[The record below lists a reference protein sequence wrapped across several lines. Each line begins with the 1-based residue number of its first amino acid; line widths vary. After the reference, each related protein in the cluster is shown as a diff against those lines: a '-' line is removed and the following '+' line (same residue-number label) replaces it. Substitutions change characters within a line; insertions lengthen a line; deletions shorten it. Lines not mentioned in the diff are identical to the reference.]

1 MKPHWS
7 FSSRLLSA
15 PVQAL
20 CLAVGVLSASCA
32 QEAALPEQVSVPVMD
47 APAVASSALV
57 GVDGDLTVSAADTRL
72 NEYAVLDAAAAAG
85 ATSFVVDDIGNLA
98 SPQFGALAAGDLLM
112 IIQMQGATIGADTT
126 SSAFGAVTALNGA
139 GLYELVTV
147 GSISGDTITVST
159 AGCSGLRN
167 SYAAG
172 AGTQVVRVP
181 QLASLTIN
189 AGASVVARAWNGAT
203 GGVVALQVQNAMT
216 VNGLLSA
223 SAAGFRGGAV
233 DNDAITNV
241 VTYASTSS
249 NDGAEK
255 GESIAGYKAAY
266 DLVGGRYARG
276 AAANGG
282 GGGNAHNAGG
292 GGGANGDNTRD
303 WSGQGVMSSS
313 VTGAAAW
320 TLDPAYAANGNAL
333 TDSSGGGRGGYT
345 FSANDFDALVFAPGF
360 GGWNGDYRR
369 EVGGLGGR
377 PVSNDPATRLFLGGG
392 GGAGDGNNLASGPG
406 GNGGGIV
413 WVVADVVTG
422 SGTITSNGQNG
433 GNTTL
438 APYNDS
444 AGGAGAGG
452 TVVVAARALSGV
464 SLFAQGGKGGD
475 QLIEVTEAEGPG
487 GGGGGGYIAIS
498 GGTVPR
504 DVSGGVS
511 GTTRSPALA
520 EFPVNGATYGATG
533 QLGAAVAA
541 LPLCLPS
548 DLAITVTD
556 GQTSVEQ
563 GQPLTYTLTVT
574 NNGPNAVSGAAVSD
588 TFPSALTGVSW
599 TCAPA
604 AACSAPSGTGNIQ
617 DVLVSL
623 PSGGSAVF
631 TVTGTVS
638 PTATGTLT
646 NTATVTSPASNVDPV
661 PANNSATDTT
671 TITAASSAD
680 LQVSIGDSPDPVVAG
695 GPLTYTVNVTNNG
708 PNPASTVTATV
719 NLPPGAVF
727 VGATG
732 TGWTCSEA
740 GGVVTCTRPSLGT
753 GAAPPITVNVTAP
766 TTPGSITATSTVST
780 TTPDP
785 VAGNNS
791 ASQSTTVTAA
801 NTPPVAN
808 DDTLTVVRG
817 SGATVVPVL
826 ANDTDADPG
835 TVLTVTAVT
844 QPPNG
849 TVTLVGG
856 VVSYTPAPGFTGT
869 DTFTYTISD
878 GNGGTDTATVTVTV
892 NPPANNPPVANDD
905 SLSVG
910 ANSGGTVVNVLAND
924 TDPEGSPLT
933 VTAVTQPPNG
943 TVTLVGGVVTYT
955 PNPGFSGTDTFT
967 YTVSDGNGGTDTAT
981 VTVTVAPPGNV
992 PPTAVDDSIS
1002 VPGSSGG
1009 TVVPVL
1015 ANDTDPDTGNTLTVT
1030 AVTQPPNGTV
1040 TLVGGVVTYTPNPG
1054 FVGTDTFTYTIS
1066 DGQGGTDTATVTV
1079 TVGNNPPVANDDAV
1093 TVGAGSTGTVVD
1105 VLGNDT
1111 TAPDTGETLTVTA
1124 VTQPANGTVTL
1135 VNGVVTYTPNP
1146 GFTGTDTFTYT
1157 VTDSH
1162 GGTDTATVTV
1172 TVANTPPVATDDAV
1186 TVGVNSGGTVVDVL
1200 ANDSDPDGSP
1210 LTVTAVTQPANG
1222 TVTLVNGVVTYTPNP
1237 GFTGTDTFTYTV
1249 SDGNGGFDTATVTV
1263 TVANTPPVAN
1273 DDAVTVV
1280 VDSGPVTVPVLA
1292 NDTDA
1297 DPGTVLTVTEYTQP
1311 ANGTVTIVD
1320 GVATYTPNPGFI
1332 GTDTFT
1338 YTVSDG
1344 NGGFDTATVT
1354 VTVAPPNSPPV
1365 GNDDTFEVYPGS
1377 GPTEL
1382 PVLDNDSSGPDEGET
1397 LTVIEVTQPENGTVT
1412 LENGVVRYQPKPGFM
1427 GTDTFTY
1434 TVSDGNGGTDVVTVT
1449 VNVGFGD
1456 DIRVVGRGCASS
1468 GTGTLVPLAL
1478 LLLALP
1484 LLRRRSFRGLVGMG
1498 GLLSVLAAV
1507 FIPAPAMAQ
1516 DSQGIDVQQYK
1527 PGPGSKDVLGLH
1539 SAQIAPHLGWNL
1551 GLSINYARNP
1561 LNFLRPSTD
1570 EFIYNLVRHQYTLD
1584 LMGSISLFDRLEL
1597 GVAVPLTLQKEQ
1609 SSDSFSPLLGEAIDT
1624 TGLGDLRLVPKL
1636 RLLSTDGG
1644 LHLAVVVPVILPTS
1658 GGNEFRGRGAVA
1670 AFPRLVGEWSSDE
1683 GTRIIANAGVNL
1695 QSRETFRNL
1704 SVGNEF
1710 AYGAG
1715 VEVPFHIS
1723 DHKLAA
1729 EATIAGALGLKDADT
1744 EERPL
1749 EVLGALK
1756 YFFSEQL
1763 TAHVGAG
1770 PGLTRGYGTPGFRIL
1785 AGVNWTA
1792 KPPEKPVQVDSDGDG
1807 LMDHEDRCP
1816 NEPEDKDGF
1825 QDEDGC
1831 PDPDND
1837 QDTIPDVA
1845 DKCPNEPETVNGF
1858 EDVDGC
1864 PDEVPPPA
1872 DSDGDGLTDDKDRC
1886 PNAPEDK
1893 DGFQDEDGCP
1903 DPDNDKDGIPDTA
1916 DKCIN
1921 EPEVINGVND
1931 EDGCP
1936 DEGKVNVRV
1945 EGKKFFILQKV
1956 HFATNKDVILERSF
1970 SLLKQVAAVLRAN
1983 PQLTKVRVEG
1993 HTDSQGS
2000 DAFNMDLSDRR
2011 AKSVRKYLIEK
2022 ENIAAERLEAVGYGE
2037 TQPVDTNATAAGR
2050 ENNRRVIFT
2059 ILEQS
2064 GE

>member
-1 MKPHWS
+1 MP
-7 FSSRLLSA
+7 A
-15 PVQAL
+15 QAL

-32 QEAALPEQVSVPVMD
+32 QEAALPEHSSAPVMD

-57 GVDGDLTVSAADTRL
+57 GVDGDLTVSAPNTQL
-72 NEYAVLDAAAAAG
+72 NQYAVLGAAASAG

-98 SPQFGALAAGDLLM
+98 SPDFGALAAGDLLM
-112 IIQMQGATIGADTT
+112 IIQMQGATIGTDTT
-126 SSAFGAVTALNGA
+126 SAAFGTVTALNGA

-147 GSISGDTITVST
+147 GSISGNTITIST

-167 SYAAG
+167 GYVSG

-189 AGASVVARAWNGAT
+189 SGASVMARPWDGT
-203 GGVVALQVQNAMT
+203 KGGVVALQVQNAMT

-233 DNDAITNV
+233 DNDAITGV
-241 VTYASTSS
+241 VSYASTSS
-249 NDGAEK
+249 NDGGEK
-255 GESIAGYKAAY
+255 GESIAGYKATY
-266 DLVGGRYARG
+266 DAFGGRYARG

-292 GGGANGDNTRD
+292 GGGANGSNGNT
-303 WSGQGVMSSS
+303 WSGQGIMSAS

-345 FSANDFDALVFAPGF
+345 FSANDFDARTYAPGQ

-377 PVSNDPATRLFLGGG
+377 PVTNDPATRLFLGGG
-392 GGAGDGNNLASGPG
+392 GGAGDGNNLAAGPG

-433 GNTTL
+433 GNTTS
-438 APYNDS
+438 APHNDS

-452 TVVVAARALSGV
+452 TVVVAARSLTSV

-475 QLIEVTEAEGPG
+475 QLIQVTEAEGPG

-511 GTTRSPALA
+511 GVTQSPALS
-520 EFPVNGATYGATG
+520 EFPVNGATYGASG

-556 GQTSVEQ
+556 GQTTVEQ
-563 GQPLTYTLTVT
+563 GQPLTYTITVT
-574 NNGPNAVSGAAVSD
+574 NNGPNAVSGAGVTDA
-588 TFPSALTGVSW
+588 FPAALTGVSW

-604 AACSAPSGTGNIQ
+604 ASCSAPSGTGNLE
-617 DVLVSL
+617 DVLLSL

-646 NTATVTSPASNVDPV
+646 NTATVASPASNVDPV

-671 TITAASSAD
+671 TIVAASTAD
-680 LQVSIGDSPDPVVAG
+680 LQVSIGDSPDPVVVG
-695 GPLTYTVNVTNNG
+695 GALTYTVNVTNNG
-708 PNPASTVTATV
+708 PSTASTVTATV

-732 TGWTCSEA
+732 TGWTCNQA

-753 GAAPPITVNVTAP
+753 GEAAPPITVNVTAP

-780 TTPDP
+780 STTDP

-791 ASQSTTVTAA
+791 ASQSTTVVAA
-801 NTPPVAN
+801 NRPPVAN
-808 DDTLTVVRG
+808 DDTVSVG
-817 SGATVVPVL
+817 ANSGATVVNVL
-826 ANDTDADPG
+826 GNDTDPDTG
-835 TVLTVTAVT
+835 DTLTVTAVT
-844 QPPNG
+844 QSANGG

-878 GNGGTDTATVTVTV
+878 GK
-892 NPPANNPPVANDD
+892 
-905 SLSVG
+905 
-910 ANSGGTVVNVLAND
+910 
-924 TDPEGSPLT
+924 
-933 VTAVTQPPNG
+933 
-943 TVTLVGGVVTYT
+943 
-955 PNPGFSGTDTFT
+955 
-967 YTVSDGNGGTDTAT
+967 GGTDTAT
-981 VTVTVAPPGNV
+981 VTVTVAPGNV
-992 PPTAVDDSIS
+992 PPTAVDDSIT
-1002 VPGSSGG
+1002 VPGSSGPV
-1009 TVVPVL
+1009 TVPVL
-1015 ANDTDPDTGNTLTVT
+1015 GNDTDPDPGAVLTVT
-1030 AVTQPPNGTV
+1030 EVTQPPNGTV
-1040 TLVGGVVTYTPNPG
+1040 TLVNGVVTYTPNPG

-1066 DGQGGTDTATVTV
+1066 DGQGGFDTATVTV

-1093 TVGAGSTGTVVD
+1093 TVSSGSTGTVVD

-1111 TAPDTGETLTVTA
+1111 TAPDTGETLAVTA

-1135 VNGVVTYTPNP
+1135 VNGVVTYTPAP
-1146 GFTGTDTFTYT
+1146 AFTGTDTFTYT
-1157 VTDSH
+1157 VDDGH

-1172 TVANTPPVATDDAV
+1172 TV
-1186 TVGVNSGGTVVDVL
+1186 
-1200 ANDSDPDGSP
+1200 
-1210 LTVTAVTQPANG
+1210 
-1222 TVTLVNGVVTYTPNP
+1222 TPN
-1237 GFTGTDTFTYTV
+1237 
-1249 SDGNGGFDTATVTV
+1249 A
-1263 TVANTPPVAN
+1263 
-1273 DDAVTVV
+1273 
-1280 VDSGPVTVPVLA
+1280 
-1292 NDTDA
+1292 
-1297 DPGTVLTVTEYTQP
+1297 
-1311 ANGTVTIVD
+1311 
-1320 GVATYTPNPGFI
+1320 
-1332 GTDTFT
+1332 
-1338 YTVSDG
+1338 
-1344 NGGFDTATVT
+1344 
-1354 VTVAPPNSPPV
+1354 PPV
-1365 GNDDTFEVYPGS
+1365 GTDDTFEVYPGG
-1377 GPTEL
+1377 GPIDL
-1382 PVLDNDSSGPDEGET
+1382 PVLDNDTDPDTGDT
-1397 LTVIEVTQPENGTVT
+1397 LTVIEVTQPENGEVR
-1412 LENGVVRYQPKPGFM
+1412 LENGVVRYYPKPGFV

-1434 TVSDGNGGTDVVTVT
+1434 TVSDGKGGTDVVTVT
-1449 VNVGFGD
+1449 VNVGFGEDED

-1478 LLLALP
+1478 MLLALP
-1484 LLRRRSFRGLVGMG
+1484 LLRRRSFQGLMRMG
-1498 GLLSVLAAV
+1498 GLLGVLAAMFV
-1507 FIPAPAMAQ
+1507 SAPALAQ

-1609 SSDSFSPLLGEAIDT
+1609 SSDPFTPFLGEAIDT
-1624 TGLGDLRLVPKL
+1624 TGLGDLRLVPKV

-1644 LHLAVVVPVILPTS
+1644 LHLALVVPVILPTS
-1658 GGNEFRGRGAVA
+1658 GGNEFRGREGVA
-1670 AFPRLVGEWSSDE
+1670 AFPRLVGEWSSE
-1683 GTRIIANAGVNL
+1683 KGTRIIANAGVNL
-1695 QSRETFRNL
+1695 QPRETFRNL

-1710 AYGAG
+1710 AYGLGA
-1715 VEVPFHIS
+1715 EVPFHIS

-1729 EATIAGALGLKDADT
+1729 EATIAGALGLKDAET

-1770 PGLTRGYGTPGFRIL
+1770 PGLTRGYGTPAFRIL

-1792 KPPEKPVQVDSDGDG
+1792 KPEEKPVPVDSDGDG
-1807 LMDHEDRCP
+1807 LMDPEDRCP

-1837 QDTIPDVA
+1837 QDTIPDVS
-1845 DKCPNEPETVNGF
+1845 DKCINEPETVNGF
-1858 EDVDGC
+1858 EDADGC
-1864 PDEVPPPA
+1864 PDAVP

-1886 PNAPEDK
+1886 PNQPEDK

-1903 DPDNDKDGIPDTA
+1903 DPDNDKDGIPDTS
-1916 DKCIN
+1916 DECIN
-1921 EPEVINGVND
+1921 EPEVINGVMD

-1936 DEGKVNVRV
+1936 DKGEVNVRV

-1983 PQLTKVRVEG
+1983 PQLTKIRVEG

-2011 AKSVRKYLIEK
+2011 AKSVRTYLIEK
-2022 ENIAAERLEAVGYGE
+2022 EGIAADRLEAVGYGE

>member
-1 MKPHWS
+1 MP
-7 FSSRLLSA
+7 A
-15 PVQAL
+15 QAL

-32 QEAALPEQVSVPVMD
+32 QEAAPPEQSSVPVMD

-57 GVDGDLTVSAADTRL
+57 GVDGDLTVSAPNTQL
-72 NEYAVLDAAAAAG
+72 NQYAVLGAAASAG

-98 SPQFGALAAGDLLM
+98 SPEFGALAAGDLLM
-112 IIQMQGATIGADTT
+112 IIQMQGATIGTDTT
-126 SSAFGAVTALNGA
+126 SAAFGTVTALNGA

-147 GSISGDTITVST
+147 GSISGNTITIST

-167 SYAAG
+167 GYVAG

-181 QLASLTIN
+181 QLARLTIN
-189 AGASVVARAWNGAT
+189 ATASVVARPWDGT
-203 GGVVALQVQNAMT
+203 KGGVVALQVQNAMT

-223 SAAGFRGGAV
+223 SAAGFRGGEV
-233 DNDAITNV
+233 DNNAITGV
-241 VTYASTSS
+241 VAYASTSS
-249 NDGAEK
+249 NDGGEK
-255 GESIAGYKAAY
+255 GESIAGYKATY
-266 DLVGGRYARG
+266 DALGGRYARG

-292 GGGANGDNTRD
+292 GGGANGSNGNT
-303 WSGQGVMSSS
+303 WSGQGVMSGS
-313 VTGAAAW
+313 VTGAEAW
-320 TLDPAYAANGNAL
+320 TLDPAYAENGSAL
-333 TDSSGGGRGGYT
+333 TNSSGGGRGGYT
-345 FSANDFDALVFAPGF
+345 FSANDFDARTYAPGE

-369 EVGGLGGR
+369 PVGGLGGR
-377 PVSNDPATRLFLGGG
+377 PVTNDPATRLFLGGG
-392 GGAGDGNNLASGPG
+392 GGAGDGNNAAAGPG

-433 GNTTL
+433 GNTTS
-438 APYNDS
+438 PPHNDS

-452 TVVVAARALSGV
+452 TVVVAARSLTGV

-475 QLIEVTEAEGPG
+475 QLIQVTEAEGPG
-487 GGGGGGYIAIS
+487 GGGGGGYIATS

-511 GTTRSPALA
+511 GITQSPALA

-556 GQTSVEQ
+556 ERTTVEQ
-563 GQPLTYTLTVT
+563 GQSLTYTITVT
-574 NNGPNAVSGAAVSD
+574 NNGPNAVSGAAVTD
-588 TFPSALTGVSW
+588 AFPAALTGVSW

-604 AACSAPSGTGNIQ
+604 SSCSVPSGTGNLA
-617 DVLVSL
+617 DVLLSL

-646 NTATVTSPASNVDPV
+646 NTATVASPASNVDPV

-671 TITAASSAD
+671 TIVAASTAD
-680 LQVSIGDSPDPVVAG
+680 LQVSIGDSPDPVVVG
-695 GPLTYTVNVTNNG
+695 GALTYTVNVTNNG
-708 PNPASTVTATV
+708 PSTASSVTATV
-719 NLPPGAVF
+719 NLPPGTVF

-753 GAAPPITVNVTAP
+753 GEAAPPITVQVTAP
-766 TTPGSITATSTVST
+766 STPGSITATSTVST
-780 TTPDP
+780 ATTDP

-791 ASQSTTVTAA
+791 ASQSTTVVGA
-801 NTPPVAN
+801 NSPPVAN
-808 DDTLTVVRG
+808 DDAISVGVN

-826 ANDTDADPG
+826 NNDTDPNPAD
-835 TVLTVTAVT
+835 TLTVTAVT
-844 QPPNG
+844 QPTNG
-849 TVTLVGG
+849 TVTLVNG
-856 VVSYTPAPGFTGT
+856 VVSYTPNPGFIGT

-878 GNGGTDTATVTVTV
+878 GNGGTDTATVTVTII
-892 NPPANNPPVANDD
+892 NNPP
-905 SLSVG
+905 
-910 ANSGGTVVNVLAND
+910 T
-924 TDPEGSPLT
+924 
-933 VTAVTQPPNG
+933 
-943 TVTLVGGVVTYT
+943 
-955 PNPGFSGTDTFT
+955 
-967 YTVSDGNGGTDTAT
+967 
-981 VTVTVAPPGNV
+981 
-992 PPTAVDDSIS
+992 
-1002 VPGSSGG
+1002 
-1009 TVVPVL
+1009 
-1015 ANDTDPDTGNTLTVT
+1015 
-1030 AVTQPPNGTV
+1030 
-1040 TLVGGVVTYTPNPG
+1040 
-1054 FVGTDTFTYTIS
+1054 
-1066 DGQGGTDTATVTV
+1066 
-1079 TVGNNPPVANDDAV
+1079 ANDDAV
-1093 TVGAGSTGTVVD
+1093 TVPANSTGTVVD

-1124 VTQPANGTVTL
+1124 VTQPTSGTVTL

-1146 GFTGTDTFTYT
+1146 GFIGTDTFTYT
-1157 VTDSH
+1157 ISDGN

-1172 TVANTPPVATDDAV
+1172 TVALNNPPDGKEDSYEVYP
-1186 TVGVNSGGTVVDVL
+1186 GGDPIELPVL
-1200 ANDSDPDGSP
+1200 DNDTDPDPGDT
-1210 LTVTAVTQPANG
+1210 LTVIEVTQPGNG
-1222 TVTLVNGVVTYTPNP
+1222 KVTLENGKVRYQPDP

-1249 SDGNGGFDTATVTV
+1249 SDG
-1263 TVANTPPVAN
+1263 
-1273 DDAVTVV
+1273 
-1280 VDSGPVTVPVLA
+1280 
-1292 NDTDA
+1292 
-1297 DPGTVLTVTEYTQP
+1297 
-1311 ANGTVTIVD
+1311 
-1320 GVATYTPNPGFI
+1320 
-1332 GTDTFT
+1332 
-1338 YTVSDG
+1338 
-1344 NGGFDTATVT
+1344 
-1354 VTVAPPNSPPV
+1354 
-1365 GNDDTFEVYPGS
+1365 
-1377 GPTEL
+1377 
-1382 PVLDNDSSGPDEGET
+1382 
-1397 LTVIEVTQPENGTVT
+1397 
-1412 LENGVVRYQPKPGFM
+1412 K
-1427 GTDTFTY
+1427 
-1434 TVSDGNGGTDVVTVT
+1434 GGTDVVTVT
-1449 VNVGFGD
+1449 VTVGFGD

-1468 GTGTLVPLAL
+1468 GSGTLVPLAL
-1478 LLLALP
+1478 MLLALP
-1484 LLRRRSFRGLVGMG
+1484 LLRRRSFQGLMRMG
-1498 GLLSVLAAV
+1498 GLLGVLAAMFV
-1507 FIPAPAMAQ
+1507 SAPALAQ
-1516 DSQGIDVQQYK
+1516 DSQSIDVQQYK
-1527 PGPGSKDVLGLH
+1527 PGPGSRDVLGLH

-1584 LMGSISLFDRLEL
+1584 LMGSISLFDRIEL

-1609 SSDSFSPLLGEAIDT
+1609 SSDRFSPLLSEAIDT
-1624 TGLGDLRLVPKL
+1624 TGLGDLRVVPKV

-1644 LHLAVVVPVILPTS
+1644 LHLALVVPVILPTS
-1658 GGNEFRGRGAVA
+1658 GGNEFRGREGVA
-1670 AFPRLVGEWSSDE
+1670 AFPRLVGEWSSE
-1683 GTRIIANAGVNL
+1683 KGTRIIANAGVNF
-1695 QSRETFRNL
+1695 QPRETFRNL

-1710 AYGAG
+1710 AYGLGA
-1715 VEVPFHIS
+1715 EVPFHIS

-1770 PGLTRGYGTPGFRIL
+1770 PGLTRGYGTPAFRIL

-1792 KPPEKPVQVDSDGDG
+1792 KPEEKPVPVDSDGDG
-1807 LMDHEDRCP
+1807 LMDPDDRCP

-1837 QDTIPDVA
+1837 QDGIPDVS
-1845 DKCPNEPETVNGF
+1845 DKCPNEPETMNGF
-1858 EDVDGC
+1858 EDADGC
-1864 PDEVPPPA
+1864 PDAVP

-1886 PNAPEDK
+1886 PNQPEDK

-1903 DPDNDKDGIPDTA
+1903 DPDNDKDGIPDTS
-1916 DKCIN
+1916 DECIN
-1921 EPEVINGVND
+1921 EPEVINGVMD

-1936 DEGKVNVRV
+1936 DKGEVNVRV

-1983 PQLTKVRVEG
+1983 PQLTKIRVEG

-2011 AKSVRKYLIEK
+2011 AKSVRTYLIEK
-2022 ENIAAERLEAVGYGE
+2022 EGIAADRLEAVGYGE